1 MKKSSTFLQAAGSS
15 LVKIIRRSIYAA
27 ILTTLLM
34 LPKLTLAQQT
44 DIPRGVFLFG
54 GTNVDFT
61 QMRDSLGINWV
72 QGYCGVATSHTSVDG
87 NTMGINVIAQRHN
100 IDNASTSQHILMRL
114 KPVHRL
120 TMKL

>member
-15 LVKIIRRSIYAA
+15 LVKIIRRGIYAA
-27 ILTTLLM
+27 IFTILLT

-61 QMRDSLGINWV
+61 QMRDSLGLT
-72 QGYCGVATSHTSVDG
+72 GYRGILEQAGSIFELRNTLG
-87 NTMGINVIAQRHN
+87 NLAQIRR
-100 IDNASTSQHILMRL
+100 QPWKR
-114 KPVHRL
+114 
-120 TMKL
+120 

>member
-72 QGYCGVATSHTSVDG
+72 QGYTGTG
-87 NTMGINVIAQRHN
+87 RE
-100 IDNASTSQHILMRL
+100 HI
-114 KPVHRL
+114 
-120 TMKL
+120 